1 MVKPYLIRMKKI
13 IIILLGIVIIGL
25 GTAVCNITGL
35 GIDPINAFCQAIAE
49 RSGFGVGIIT
59 LGIQAILGLLILMGN
74 RHFLGWGSLIPMIAF
89 GYALQFFNW
98 LMPEVQLS
106 LTLNIVIF
114 FIGATI
120 IALGMSVYM
129 SVSLGMVPYDGLAY
143 VIAWKW
149 GGKVPVLRILQDV
162 IIACLAFL
170 MGGPINIGT
179 FIIAFCIGP
188 IVSYFRNKI
197 FQLDQSVDNK

>member
-1 MVKPYLIRMKKI
+1 MVKLYLISMKKI
-13 IIILLGIVIIGL
+13 ITILLGIFIMGF
-25 GTAVCNITGL
+25 GTAVCNMTGL

-49 RSGFGVGIIT
+49 WSGFGVGIIT
-59 LGIQAILGLLILMGN
+59 LGIQAILGILILILN
-74 RHFLGWGSLIPMIAF
+74 RQFLGWGSLIPMVAF
-89 GYALQFFNW
+89 GYALQLFNW
-98 LMPEVQLS
+98 LLPEIKLS
-106 LTLNIVIF
+106 LGLNILIF
-114 FIGATI
+114 FIGAII

-143 VIAWKW
+143 VIASKW
-149 GGKVPVLRILQDV
+149 GGKVPVLRIIQDL

-188 IVSYFRNKI
+188 IVSYFRNRI
-197 FQLDQSVDNK
+197 FHSA